1 MIIQVNFIDI
11 YGRKLK
17 SKCIPLQNLDI
28 NINGQTKKYELHY
41 IIEHIG
47 SNYNSGHYISYF
59 KKNNTWYCANDTI
72 ITRIETQQ
80 LPTQPYNNVDNTFN
94 HLDNNLDYTHNNL
107 DYNYNNLD
115 DTYYYM
121 DNNNNMDNKIN
132 MGPKTNSQ
140 KIWGVYPFKIWE
152 ICSPRVR
159 EKETL
164 NITDLLMKKVFSL
177 KKKFQF
183 KTYIVKTYTM
193 YSIHIL

>member
-1 MIIQVNFIDI
+1 MGQDQCLDHSHI
-11 YGRKLK
+11 Y
-17 SKCIPLQNLDI
+17 LD
-28 NINGQTKKYELHY
+28 HP
-41 IIEHIG
+41 H
-47 SNYNSGHYISYF
+47 SYNNMDH
-59 KKNNTWYCANDTI
+59 
-72 ITRIETQQ
+72 
-80 LPTQPYNNVDNTFN
+80 PYNNVDNTYN

-107 DYNYNNLD
+107 DYNYNNL
-115 DTYYYM
+115 
-121 DNNNNMDNKIN
+121 DNKIN

-164 NITDLLMKKVFSL
+164 NTTDLLMKKVFSL

>member
-1 MIIQVNFIDI
+1 MGD
-11 YGRKLK
+11 
-17 SKCIPLQNLDI
+17 
-28 NINGQTKKYELHY
+28 H
-41 IIEHIG
+41 
-47 SNYNSGHYISYF
+47 
-59 KKNNTWYCANDTI
+59 
-72 ITRIETQQ
+72 
-80 LPTQPYNNVDNTFN
+80 PYNNVDNTYN
-94 HLDNNLDYTHNNL
+94 RLDNNLDYTHNNL